1 MSNIAQIDD
10 DGLDTIALAF
20 NLGLETL
27 HLVTVEAVGDIL
39 AMSDRVHILKLRTYP
54 TDVKILSHDEVI
66 LRLTDSLRVYRYL
79 NIKQRNSSRIR
90 HAVNGLCLGPRMVVR
105 LCRSL

>member
-39 AMSDRVHILKLRTYP
+39 ALSDRAIYSHCVLRTRRM
-54 TDVKILSHDEVI
+54 
-66 LRLTDSLRVYRYL
+66 LRF
-79 NIKQRNSSRIR
+79 
-90 HAVNGLCLGPRMVVR
+90 
-105 LCRSL
+105 